1 MNAGNKCA
9 HPRYLHKWGEPML
22 RKLFFLLALA
32 TPVLAQTDM
41 KQQILALE
49 EQSRLA
55 ASKNDPSFLKQYA
68 AADYLVIA
76 PDGSTMTKNQA
87 LQAIISQDIQY
98 RSLDYINT
106 PKVRIYGRNTAIVN
120 GEASAVLK
128 DFDSPLGGTF
138 RFTRVWVKQDG
149 GWKVALFHATSE
161 QPSGQ

>member
-1 MNAGNKCA
+1 M
-9 HPRYLHKWGEPML
+9 LHKL
-22 RKLFFLLALA
+22 LFLLALA
-32 TPVLAQTDM
+32 TPLLAQTDM

-55 ASKNDPSFLKQYA
+55 ASKNDPSFLRQYA
-68 AADYLVIA
+68 TSDYLVIS
-76 PDGSTMTKNQA
+76 PDGSTMNKTQS

-106 PKVRIYGRNTAIVN
+106 PKVRIYGGNTAIVN
-120 GEASAVLK
+120 GEASAALK

-138 RFTRVWVKQDG
+138 RFTRVWIKQSD